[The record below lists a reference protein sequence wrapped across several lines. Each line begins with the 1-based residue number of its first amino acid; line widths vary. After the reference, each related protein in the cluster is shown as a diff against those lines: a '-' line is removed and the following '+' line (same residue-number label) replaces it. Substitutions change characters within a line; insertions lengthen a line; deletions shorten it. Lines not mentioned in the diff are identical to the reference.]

1 MGLVGTFCNCINL
14 NNGSKS
20 LLLYNIHFIV
30 QIRGHQTFCKAS
42 GSEYFG
48 LAGKQALAPI
58 QFHLAAQRQPQAT
71 HKLNKC
77 HWVSMKVPWWLS
89 WQRIRL
95 QCGRPGFTPWVGKI
109 PWRREGL
116 PTPVFW
122 PGEFHGLYSPPGR
135 RELDTTE

>member
-1 MGLVGTFCNCINL
+1 MGWGLVGTFCNCINL

-48 LAGKQALAPI
+48 FAGKQALAPI

-71 HKLNKC
+71 QVSLGLNESSLVAQLAKDPPAMWEA
-77 HWVSMKVPWWLS
+77 WVHSLGWEDPLEKGRATHSSILAW
-89 WQRIRL
+89 RIPR
-95 QCGRPGFTPWVGKI
+95 TV
-109 PWRREGL
+109 
-116 PTPVFW
+116 
-122 PGEFHGLYSPPGR
+122 
-135 RELDTTE
+135 